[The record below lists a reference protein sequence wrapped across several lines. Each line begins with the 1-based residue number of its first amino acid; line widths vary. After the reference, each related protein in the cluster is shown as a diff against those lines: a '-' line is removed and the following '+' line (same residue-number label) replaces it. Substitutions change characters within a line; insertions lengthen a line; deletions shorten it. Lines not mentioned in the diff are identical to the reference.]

1 VGDVPAPGIAG
12 DVPASGIVC
21 EVGGGAVPASS
32 YDSQLQRPE
41 MHSHSSCKN
50 SHSVPSGAEQTTPCI
65 GIIEG
70 QFGSTGSAH
79 AHCPEEQRHSI
90 SSYVQTSVCGLHV
103 ESSIGRSRGHAVA
116 VMPAAP
122 VPIALGA
129 PLAPPP
135 PPVPERGAAEVMPV
149 PALPTPDGEE
159 VSSAEHASSEPI
171 TKFRTNELVFF
182 CMAIGSM
189 TAPRENLQINAIKC
203 RYPRIHSQSST
214 RSAERSSPAAP

>member
-1 VGDVPAPGIAG
+1 MCPHQASSAKSAAAPCPHLRTTRSSSVQRCTRIHPARTRTRYLLEPNKPLHASASSKGSLDPRARRTPT
-12 DVPASGIVC
+12 VRRSSGIRSRRTC
-21 EVGGGAVPASS
+21 
-32 YDSQLQRPE
+32 RPRY
-41 MHSHSSCKN
+41 
-50 SHSVPSGAEQTTPCI
+50 A
-65 GIIEG
+65 
-70 QFGSTGSAH
+70 
-79 AHCPEEQRHSI
+79 R
-90 SSYVQTSVCGLHV
+90 LHV

-214 RSAERSSPAAP
+214 RSAGRSSPAAP